1 MIFLSPIAINSL
13 HDLMNHEH
21 NYCNSK
27 IEKHIHEKEVD
38 CKLHLFKNKDSFLV
52 SDLTKS
58 KITEIISS
66 AVFVKYN
73 FLKNHYQL
81 SFSSRGPPSLV

>member
-1 MIFLSPIAINSL
+1 
-13 HDLMNHEH
+13 MNHEH
-21 NYCNSK
+21 LYCNSK

-38 CKLHLFKNKDSFLV
+38 CTLHLFKKNDSFLV
-52 SDLTKS
+52 SNSTKNI
-58 KITEIISS
+58 ITEIISS

>member
-1 MIFLSPIAINSL
+1 MLFLAPIAIDSL

-21 NYCNSK
+21 NYCSSK
-27 IEKHIHEKEVD
+27 VEKHLHEKEVD
-38 CKLHLFKNKDSFLV
+38 CSLHLFKKNDSFLA
-52 SDLTKS
+52 SNLTIN

-81 SFSSRGPPSLV
+81 SFSSRGPPFLV